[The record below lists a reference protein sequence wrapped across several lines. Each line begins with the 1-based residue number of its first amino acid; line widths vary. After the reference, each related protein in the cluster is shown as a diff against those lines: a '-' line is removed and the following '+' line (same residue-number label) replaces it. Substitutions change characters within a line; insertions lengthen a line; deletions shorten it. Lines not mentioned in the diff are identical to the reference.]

1 VKSNESGT
9 TSNESSSD
17 TNTTSSGDTL
27 QQETNKQDS
36 QMTYKELLIDS
47 AEYIEQQRLYDVP
60 DSEIFHDLIF
70 DYQLDYDSAIYL
82 LEQ

>member
-1 VKSNESGT
+1 
-9 TSNESSSD
+9 
-17 TNTTSSGDTL
+17 
-27 QQETNKQDS
+27 
-36 QMTYKELLIDS
+36 MTYKELLIDS
-47 AEYIEQQRLYDVP
+47 AEYIERQRLYDVP